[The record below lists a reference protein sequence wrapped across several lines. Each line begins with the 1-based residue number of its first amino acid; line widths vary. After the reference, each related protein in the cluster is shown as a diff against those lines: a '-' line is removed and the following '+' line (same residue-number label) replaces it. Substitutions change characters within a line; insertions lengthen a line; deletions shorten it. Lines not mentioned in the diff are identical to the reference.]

1 MIRQLIRNKV
11 FDGERLLGTMVVAID
26 GSGHV
31 SFGRRHC
38 PHCLTQT
45 HGDVTSYFHEVLE
58 AKRVTS
64 SGLALSMGSE
74 FIDNRHF
81 DGLPEAGRESRKQD
95 CELKAFARLAAQL
108 KRDFPQLRLCLA
120 ADALMTFGPVF
131 QACKDHG
138 WRQVD
143 SNRQYCTQTQGL
155 RFLPF
160 RLTPTREG
168 ARLKRTGAMV
178 VAGWLGGVAC
188 LSVAP
193 AIGPGAASDWI
204 AWSIRRAQV
213 HGRETRDGR
222 IEPAM
227 TVRGLP
233 AIGDDADGRGARAAT
248 IPRPSHPH
256 RRRTV
261 RGVRR
266 GVTWRAPMPRS
277 PAQPDRDPAPSRWRR

>member
-138 WRQVD
+138 WHYVLTFKEGRLPAVWEDFQSLMPLVPRQV
-143 SNRQYCTQTQGL
+143 R
-155 RFLPF
+155 
-160 RLTPTREG
+160 RLTTPDQRELEYRWVNG
-168 ARLKRTGAMV
+168 LSYVDDQDRSPLPSKEDETVGKLRTKD
-178 VAGWLGGVAC
+178 
-188 LSVAP
+188 S
-193 AIGPGAASDWI
+193 
-204 AWSIRRAQV
+204 
-213 HGRETRDGR
+213 
-222 IEPAM
+222 
-227 TVRGLP
+227 
-233 AIGDDADGRGARAAT
+233 
-248 IPRPSHPH
+248 IPR
-256 RRRTV
+256 RTSAMNWSMS
-261 RGVRR
+261 
-266 GVTWRAPMPRS
+266 TAPTKTCSRATTSCCRS
-277 PAQPDRDPAPSRWRR
+277 PT